1 MIAYNLCY
9 STCLGRLKEF
19 MGTNRL
25 GTSSLAVPPGCLTLL
40 KDLITCTH
48 SSHPSCAFETEPCPA
63 VSPNG
68 LMFLKPQVRRSMLSK
83 MLTEILDTRVMVKKS
98 MKLVDDVDRALIKLL
113 NARQLGLKFI
123 ANVTYGYTSATF
135 SGRMPCVEIADAIVQ
150 TGRETLERVRSN
162 SSGPS
167 TNPNTLCRLRIRFRA
182 ALTGA
187 QSCDMETLILSSCIF
202 RERPETKPSRSAMR

>member
-1 MIAYNLCY
+1 MLRFMELKSPA
-9 STCLGRLKEF
+9 ST
-19 MGTNRL
+19 
-25 GTSSLAVPPGCLTLL
+25 
-40 KDLITCTH
+40 
-48 SSHPSCAFETEPCPA
+48 

-98 MKLVDDVDRALIKLL
+98 MKLVDEVDRALLKLL

-150 TGRETLERVRSN
+150 TGRETLERVRPTPICLFCDRVLIS
-162 SSGPS
+162 PA
-167 TNPNTLCRLRIRFRA
+167 LRRRRIPYKA
-182 ALTGA
+182 DLIGE
-187 QSCDMETLILSSCIF
+187 QSYAMVIQIHCSCTF
-202 RERPETKPSRSAMR
+202 PERQKTKPSRSATKLQTLSRE